1 MLLSLLCLSPAAL
14 VAPTKLVVLQ
24 HGLYGAAVNMAV
36 LQQELERL
44 GGGEVLVHDL
54 RDHGFRSC
62 SSGRVTSILY
72 TVSWCQSRS
81 TRGARSRVAEIKRKS
96 PPALP
101 GRDAV
106 PTQSRRIV

>member
-44 GGGEVLVHDL
+44 GGEVLMQSALTLSHL
-54 RDHGFRSC
+54 PP
-62 SSGRVTSILY
+62 
-72 TVSWCQSRS
+72 SRS
-81 TRGARSRVAEIKRKS
+81 SLQ
-96 PPALP
+96 P
-101 GRDAV
+101 
-106 PTQSRRIV
+106 

>member
-44 GGGEVLVHDL
+44 GGGEVLVPSARTLSHL
-54 RDHGFRSC
+54 PP
-62 SSGRVTSILY
+62 
-72 TVSWCQSRS
+72 SRS
-81 TRGARSRVAEIKRKS
+81 SLQ
-96 PPALP
+96 P
-101 GRDAV
+101 
-106 PTQSRRIV
+106 